1 MYYLYNHN
9 WVVDDD
15 LARADT
21 TLNDDEELKVRICLD
36 EEMEAQICELPN
48 SKIEMEAQ
56 NRDLANL
63 KDEPYSK
70 YD

>member
-1 MYYLYNHN
+1 ML
-9 WVVDDD
+9 VDDE

-21 TLNDDEELKVRICLD
+21 TLNNDEELTIRTGLD
-36 EEMEAQICELPN
+36 KEMEAHICELPN

>member
-1 MYYLYNHN
+1 M
-9 WVVDDD
+9 VVDDD

-21 TLNDDEELKVRICLD
+21 TLNDFEELTVRTCLD

-48 SKIEMEAQ
+48 LKDEMEAQ
-56 NRDLANL
+56 NRNLPNL

>member
-21 TLNDDEELKVRICLD
+21 TLNDDEELTVRTCLD
-36 EEMEAQICELPN
+36 E
-48 SKIEMEAQ
+48 EMEAQ

-63 KDEPYSK
+63 KDTPYSK

>member
-21 TLNDDEELKVRICLD
+21 TLNDDEELTVRTCLD
-36 EEMEAQICELPN
+36 E
-48 SKIEMEAQ
+48 EMEAQ

-63 KDEPYSK
+63 KDTPYSQ

>member
-9 WVVDDD
+9 WVVYDD

-21 TLNDDEELKVRICLD
+21 TLNDDEELTVRTCLD

-48 SKIEMEAQ
+48 SKMEMKAQ
-56 NRDLANL
+56 NKNLANL
-63 KDEPYSK
+63 KDTPYAK

>member
-21 TLNDDEELKVRICLD
+21 TLNDDEELTVRTCLD
-36 EEMEAQICELPN
+36 E
-48 SKIEMEAQ
+48 EMEAQ

-63 KDEPYSK
+63 KDTPYSN